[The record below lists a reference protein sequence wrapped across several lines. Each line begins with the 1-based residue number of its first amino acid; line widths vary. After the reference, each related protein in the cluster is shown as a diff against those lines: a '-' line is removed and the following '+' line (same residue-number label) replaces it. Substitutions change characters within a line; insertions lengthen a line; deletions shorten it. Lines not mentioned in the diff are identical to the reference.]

1 LRWGGFE
8 TTSIFL
14 GWGGVVLKPP
24 QIFLG
29 WGGVVWKPPQIFW
42 GGVGW
47 FSRKPKNPEVVPGW
61 GCWGGFKK
69 TKISKINVYFI
80 KKKEENCVSIQGQGT
95 ALHPPRVLK
104 SGAI

>member
-1 LRWGGFE
+1 VGWFE
-8 TTSIFL
+8 NHPKF
-14 GWGGVVLKPP
+14 
-24 QIFLG
+24 
-29 WGGVVWKPPQIFW
+29 FW

-80 KKKEENCVSIQGQGT
+80 KKKRRKLCIYSR
-95 ALHPPRVLK
+95 PRNGFASSTSFKKRRHLK
-104 SGAI
+104 LQR

>member
-1 LRWGGFE
+1 V
-8 TTSIFL
+8 
-14 GWGGVVLKPP
+14 GWFGNHPK
-24 QIFLG
+24 F
-29 WGGVVWKPPQIFW
+29 FW

-80 KKKEENCVSIQGQGT
+80 KKKKKTVYLFKAKERLCI
-95 ALHPPRVLK
+95 LHEF
-104 SGAI
+104 